1 MFTTAGRSVKSG
13 LIAAGVVS
21 SWTWAATLLQSS
33 SVAYKYGVSG
43 PLFYACGAGVQ
54 IILFATMAIELK
66 RRSPNAHTVLE
77 GIRARYGTITH
88 CVFIVFC
95 LMCNILVSA
104 MLLAGGS
111 AVVNSLTGMNTIAA
125 CFLLPVGVVL
135 YTMFGGVKS
144 TLLTDYAHT
153 IILVV
158 LVFIFA
164 FSAYVSGDKLGS
176 TSKVYDLLVQA
187 AIRHPVEGNAE
198 GSYLTVRSREG
209 AIFFVINLVGN
220 FGTVFLDCGYWNK
233 AIAAHPV
240 AAFPGYVLGGLCWFA
255 IPWLCSTTLG
265 LVALALE
272 GPERMATA
280 DVTAGL
286 ALPFA
291 AVKMLGSGGAAATLL
306 LIFMAVT
313 SAFSAELIA
322 ISSLFTY
329 DIYQAYIH
337 PKASGKTLVDQNAIA
352 AALSPVL
359 GLACA
364 LIAWLVTTK
373 KQYGVFTVETT
384 GANNPM
390 LAGNVTALL
399 SPLLFSP
406 ALTFIFGRQNY
417 DWESMKNIR
426 KVDDSQVIADAN
438 VDIEQVPGQV
448 DTTPDDMEE
457 EMKMLKRTSTIARC
471 LTVIVAL
478 CLLIIWP
485 MPMYGSSY
493 VFSKPFFRGWIVV
506 GIIWLFGTAAGII
519 IFPLYEGRKTMAT
532 TFRSMWR
539 DITGRRGKVVSG
551 EIQHGSGVDAANV
564 GGDDEYS
571 STPEKLSKEIDRTS
585 LKE

>member
-1 MFTTAGRSVKSG
+1 MGY
-13 LIAAGVVS
+13 LYLMMGV
-21 SWTWAATLLQSS
+21 
-33 SVAYKYGVSG
+33 
-43 PLFYACGAGVQ
+43 
-54 IILFATMAIELK
+54 II
-66 RRSPNAHTVLE
+66 S
-77 GIRARYGTITH
+77 
-88 CVFIVFC
+88 
-95 LMCNILVSA
+95 
-104 MLLAGGS
+104 S
-111 AVVNSLTGMNTIAA
+111 AVVPICFSL
-125 CFLLPVGVVL
+125 LW
-135 YTMFGGVKS
+135 K
-144 TLLTDYAHT
+144 
-153 IILVV
+153 
-158 LVFIFA
+158 
-164 FSAYVSGDKLGS
+164 
-176 TSKVYDLLVQA
+176 
-187 AIRHPVEGNAE
+187 
-198 GSYLTVRSREG
+198 
-209 AIFFVINLVGN
+209 
-220 FGTVFLDCGYWNK
+220 
-233 AIAAHPV
+233 
-240 AAFPGYVLGGLCWFA
+240 
-255 IPWLCSTTLG
+255 
-265 LVALALE
+265 
-272 GPERMATA
+272 
-280 DVTAGL
+280 
-286 ALPFA
+286 
-291 AVKMLGSGGAAATLL
+291 
-306 LIFMAVT
+306 
-313 SAFSAELIA
+313 
-322 ISSLFTY
+322 
-329 DIYQAYIH
+329 
-337 PKASGKTLVDQNAIA
+337 DQNAIA

-551 EIQHGSGVDAANV
+551 EIQRGSGVDAANV
-564 GGDDEYS
+564 DGDDEYS